1 MTTEEERKLA
11 RELLR
16 AVKALQPSRTVVNRQ
31 LIEKIASQ
39 SVSIPLYSSSPISE
53 SRRIR

>member
-1 MTTEEERKLA
+1 MTTEAERKLA
-11 RELLR
+11 RDLLR
-16 AVKALQPSRTVVNRQ
+16 AVKALQPSRIIVNRQ
-31 LIEKIASQ
+31 LVEKIANQ